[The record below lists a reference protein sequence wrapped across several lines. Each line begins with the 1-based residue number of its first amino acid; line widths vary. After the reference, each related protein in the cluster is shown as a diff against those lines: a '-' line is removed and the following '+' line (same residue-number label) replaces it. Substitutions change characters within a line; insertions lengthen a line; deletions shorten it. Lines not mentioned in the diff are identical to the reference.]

1 MDVQEGVYNRINAI
15 YGIDTVSTSPVD
27 LVSLITVHY
36 SSTVVVSSSNGKG
49 ANTRQ
54 CGAAELPC
62 RSLDYGLGHLSGGMF
77 LTAVVDEESAAGG
90 ECDLRDVEL
99 KSRWETHSTISF
111 DSIATQTREHVFSID
126 GRVGVKLILFSY
138 PVPFPSAHETLMR
151 IGMGTVS
158 LVLCSFESSSGISE
172 GRCMTLME
180 CENTRC
186 SFDQCKIR
194 NTRAQ
199 KLIAC
204 RNSSLNVSHL
214 AVQNTDIEADGISV
228 ADDVSMMLFNYSASH
243 VRLRSGC
250 MMVMGSQV
258 QGQGQIQGE
267 QSNGADHN
275 FSILF
280 SSFSNISS
288 AAHKQSILSMANSNN
303 CICVDNCL
311 FDSCSSSSFHSEVSS
326 SASNIGT
333 VMSFVSCTNIVCS
346 SCVVDGGW
354 SNEAQGSPLEQGEEV
369 CWWNGS
375 QICGVNSTV
384 VVKDST
390 ICNSEAGALS
400 VAGGSATIERG
411 EFWNNKGSS
420 AKYVSARRNVVC
432 TEGGRVDVVSLKGGD
447 GWKEDDSLWVVG
459 EGCQMGGLASER
471 KSAFFI
477 PHLREVETEETG
489 EVGGMVELRFKGW
502 VLLPCSLGF
511 EVVGVVG
518 DVEYVEKHMFE
529 EEDFESEREVRHW
542 AEMEKVGWG
551 GEEAEV
557 RVSILFGNM
566 SAPSHTEAF
575 ILQNKSEPKGNG
587 DERTVEGGNGKFSS
601 STVIIIILVVI
612 LFIVLIVAISFIVRW
627 KKQKRRTKELEV
639 IVEDTVRKDPK
650 AFEMVTME
658 MSPEEQWRR
667 AEREAEKKNDER
679 IKKRVYEKSLGHSES
694 SEHLLSECGS
704 TEYILGRD
712 SDKIPQ
718 WMLEKVDEEED
729 DISRKRT
736 PSPSISSTS
745 TTDTLDTESTFVR
758 SESLCPTTSSMS
770 NLVDAMACSSPHEK
784 LIVDLRDSLFMLL
797 HGKNEK
803 KEMAIGTL
811 QEREVTAA
819 QILFWVA
826 NLALHSFD
834 EMNNPLQSLTNLS
847 PHIVLFSEHM
857 VICIALH
864 SDCSSSDSGSSSISS
879 STVVTSTSD
888 DDDDRDSLPSSAFE
902 DEEDS
907 RKEWMRWKA
916 PELLNG
922 TRKHATKKTVVFSV
936 GMMVWECVT
945 LQIPFGECSGEAAGS
960 MIVRGE
966 KVGMGVAKGSRV
978 RGVVGGCLRYE
989 AEDRM
994 TLGDVKRELIKLF
1007 PPGAAV
1013 LTMTD
1018 AIGYEEESE
1027 EACSTSL
1034 AIMASGASMNSTT
1047 CMTSMTDIGNRSRD
1061 MKKQEEVKDEANGK

>member
-1 MDVQEGVYNRINAI
+1 
-15 YGIDTVSTSPVD
+15 
-27 LVSLITVHY
+27 
-36 SSTVVVSSSNGKG
+36 
-49 ANTRQ
+49 
-54 CGAAELPC
+54 
-62 RSLDYGLGHLSGGMF
+62 
-77 LTAVVDEESAAGG
+77 
-90 ECDLRDVEL
+90 
-99 KSRWETHSTISF
+99 
-111 DSIATQTREHVFSID
+111 
-126 GRVGVKLILFSY
+126 
-138 PVPFPSAHETLMR
+138 
-151 IGMGTVS
+151 
-158 LVLCSFESSSGISE
+158 
-172 GRCMTLME
+172 
-180 CENTRC
+180 
-186 SFDQCKIR
+186 
-194 NTRAQ
+194 
-199 KLIAC
+199 
-204 RNSSLNVSHL
+204 
-214 AVQNTDIEADGISV
+214 
-228 ADDVSMMLFNYSASH
+228 
-243 VRLRSGC
+243 
-250 MMVMGSQV
+250 MMVMDSQV
-258 QGQGQIQGE
+258 QGQGQGQIQGE
-267 QSNGADHN
+267 QSNDAAHN
-275 FSILF
+275 F
-280 SSFSNISS
+280 SSFSHRSATFPVLPTSLSISY
-288 AAHKQSILSMANSNN
+288 SNN

-311 FDSCSSSSFHSEVSS
+311 FDSCSSSSFVSEVSS
-326 SASNIGT
+326 STSNIGT

-346 SCVVDGGW
+346 SCVVDGVGATKHRGILL
-354 SNEAQGSPLEQGEEV
+354 SKGEV

-400 VAGGSATIERG
+400 VAGEVQRSKE

-447 GWKEDDSLWVVG
+447 GWKEDDSLWMVE

-477 PHLREVETEETG
+477 PSERGGNRGDRGCGRHGEAEVQGTG
-489 EVGGMVELRFKGW
+489 AAA
-502 VLLPCSLGF
+502 VLHG
-511 EVVGVVG
+511 
-518 DVEYVEKHMFE
+518 HMFE
-529 EEDFESEREVRHW
+529 EGDFESEREVRRW

-575 ILQNKSEPKGNG
+575 ILQNRSEPKGNG
-587 DERTVEGGNGKFSS
+587 DERTVEGGKDGKSFWPII
-601 STVIIIILVVI
+601 VIVMGIVLFVI
-612 LFIVLIVAISFIVRW
+612 LIIAVISIVRW
-627 KKQKRRTKELEV
+627 RNVKNEAEDLRE
-639 IVEDTVRKDPK
+639 IVNDNIRKDPK

-658 MSPEEQWRR
+658 MSPEEQ
-667 AEREAEKKNDER
+667 
-679 IKKRVYEKSLGHSES
+679 
-694 SEHLLSECGS
+694 
-704 TEYILGRD
+704 D

-745 TTDTLDTESTFVR
+745 TTDTSDTESTFVR
-758 SESLCPTTSSMS
+758 SESLYPTTSSMS

-857 VICIALH
+857 VICIAMH
-864 SDCSSSDSGSSSISS
+864 SDCSSSDSDSSSISS

-902 DEEDS
+902 DEEDN
-907 RKEWMRWKA
+907 RKECMRWKA

-922 TRKHATKKTVVFSV
+922 TTKHATKKTVVFSV

-945 LQIPFGECSGEAAGS
+945 LQIPFGEYSGEAAGS

-1027 EACSTSL
+1027 EACSTSM
-1034 AIMASGASMNSTT
+1034 AIMASGAS
-1047 CMTSMTDIGNRSRD
+1047 MTSMTDIGNRSRD